1 MFTQAAFLCK
11 SLYVED
17 YDVSVCFSFNPSTL
31 GLSWQHL
38 WRACGMG
45 VQNLDEKRKDIY
57 LNHSGGWHALNQKN
71 RVYCSVLLKVNVLGG
86 LFCGMCVWGLNKYK
100 LLVFALLSVTL
111 YHLRGWIKLSY
122 FHTALSNPGV
132 ENEGQ
137 PLWQWLQ
144 KVVGAESFCFEAS
157 DIVKSGKLFNLPRSP
172 SPLWLKST
180 LSLCV
185 SHTHLTSLSSLPVTV
200 HFINSL

>member
-57 LNHSGGWHALNQKN
+57 LNHSGGRHALNQKN

-122 FHTALSNPGV
+122 FHTALSNPGGGERRSSALAMV
-132 ENEGQ
+132 
-137 PLWQWLQ
+137 
-144 KVVGAESFCFEAS
+144 AES
-157 DIVKSGKLFNLPRSP
+157 SGSRKFL
-172 SPLWLKST
+172 LWGFWH
-180 LSLCV
+180 C
-185 SHTHLTSLSSLPVTV
+185 
-200 HFINSL
+200 